1 MMAQDKFVHPAKVVR
16 GNSFNRDDT
25 NPFYHA
31 LHKHDT
37 VSQLLYIE
45 EGEGT
50 FVIDGVSY
58 MAGAG
63 MVLMYHRGV
72 WHEEKSVQHPFKAI
86 YFSFQNLQIKG
97 LPPDFFLPAHRPPL
111 IKLGEHSAFIG
122 DLLAKCLAE
131 FDSRLIEAHTMANH
145 WIGIALVQL
154 FRIAGGGVSED
165 NTRKPSRTAVLRA
178 RSYIE
183 EHYHNDITL
192 ELLARISHVNAYHLA
207 HLFKEEMGVSPI
219 QFLIR
224 YRMEVAK
231 RYLTTTELPLKD
243 ISELVGYESETSL
256 HNIFKKVTGVTPG
269 QFRRLG
275 I

>member
-1 MMAQDKFVHPAKVVR
+1 MAQDKFVHPAKVMR
-16 GNSFNRDDT
+16 GNSFNRDET
-25 NPFYHA
+25 NPFFHA

-45 EGEGT
+45 EGEGI

-58 MAGAG
+58 TAGAG
-63 MVLMYHRGV
+63 TVLFYHRGL
-72 WHEEKSVQHPFKAI
+72 WHEEVSTRYPFKAI
-86 YFSFQNLQIKG
+86 YFNFQNLQIQG
-97 LPPDFFLPAHRPPL
+97 LPPDYFLPADRPPL

-122 DLLAKCLAE
+122 DLLTKSLAE
-131 FDSRLIEAHTMANH
+131 FDSHLLEAHTMANH

-154 FRIAGGGVSED
+154 FRIANEGFSED
-165 NTRKPSRTAVLRA
+165 NSRKPSRTAVMRA

-183 EHYHNDITL
+183 ENYHNDITL
-192 ELLARISHVNAYHLA
+192 ERLARISHVNPYHLA

-243 ISELVGYESETSL
+243 ISELVGYESETSF

-269 QFRRLG
+269 QYRRSET
-275 I
+275 